1 MLQFCA
7 AVCSFSLAAMETGDE
22 EDTKFH
28 GKNKRPSVKAK
39 INEKAVQCLVDSG
52 ASISVVAE
60 DALRSIWSHWNMFRL
75 PMPKSLRVTG
85 ITGHR
90 IQVVDYVLVEMEIL
104 GRTIRRPMLVVS
116 GLDHT
121 QVVLGWDTITEEGL
135 VVDGAKESVY
145 FKDKKESA
153 TWSVAELRMA
163 RRQQIAPRSIQRV
176 EVVTVNQ
183 TMVLPVGAVGICE
196 AIPGQELGLWD
207 CLTEVN
213 GKHEVTIAL
222 ANPSD
227 ATYNLEAGDCV
238 GTMRNMEH
246 FGEEARPLDEECIAS
261 IFGQIG
267 VDPKPPKHGLV
278 TKLSDADRAK
288 LVERIRLDAPTEW
301 KQQYLEL
308 ILRYHDVLSRDKF
321 DLGWT
326 EVIQHR
332 INMKDQS
339 PIHSRQFRVPFEH
352 EAMLHEYID
361 ELLKKGAIEVSRSPY
376 NSAVFCVQKK
386 ALPDASADTP
396 RPLRCVLDY
405 RRINANSMPDRY
417 CMREVR
423 ECIDE
428 VGRRGSKI
436 FTTVDLTSGF
446 WQQALAED
454 SRQYTAFT
462 VPGKGTRYQWRV
474 TPMGLQGSPASF
486 ARLMDYIM
494 RGAHGVL
501 TYIDDVLV
509 HSVGHVEHTRHL
521 EEVLWRLR
529 RYGLKLN
536 VEKTTFAATT
546 VQYLGYTLQP
556 TGVTLSKDKLQ
567 ALSEFAPPTTTRKV
581 REFLGVAN
589 YFRFLI
595 PGFARLAAPLNAL
608 TSKNHQW
615 SSGPLPAEAMAAFK
629 KLQKLLTSDPVV
641 AHPRRG
647 RPFILHTDGAL
658 GDADNPGGL
667 GAVLSQLDEQGKE
680 RVIAYASRTLRKH
693 EKNYSAFLLEVTA
706 AVFGIEH
713 FDTYLLGKRFT
724 LYTDHKPMEKLSE
737 VHKKTLNRLQQL
749 MMEYDFT
756 LCYKRGEENSV
767 ADFLSRNAI
776 IGALNDV
783 CDEEQS
789 VEAAQR
795 ADERLREVVHFL
807 QTRQLPEDRV
817 QAAWVKR
824 IADVCFLDNGLLW
837 YKSQR
842 PGFRDRVLLVAP
854 RHMSDIIIQAAHL
867 TRESGHAGKEKTAER
882 VMLSYWWPGIHA
894 DVADWIKQCERC
906 MVVSTKQ
913 PPRAPLQSLPICTG
927 PNERIHIDLVTMLRT
942 SEGGRK
948 NICVM
953 TDAFTKYAEVVAI
966 DNKEADTVA
975 RVFFE
980 RWICR
985 FSVPEMMVS
994 DKGREFDNKVLDEL
1008 CKIWG
1013 TKRIRT
1019 TAYHPETNAQVER
1032 YNRTMIKYFKSMLD
1046 NDQTLE
1052 WEDMLPTLQLA
1063 YNSHVHRSTKE
1074 SPFYLTFLH
1083 DPRLP
1088 WFDIS
1093 KPKQYYSYSYG
1104 ACAFQRATKAFQ
1116 MVREN
1121 MGDAKEVREEY
1132 YDRLTKDRVFQPGD
1146 RVLVYFDKVPERIN
1160 AKFFKKWSFFTVL
1173 KKVGPVNV
1181 LVRPSL
1187 RGKPILVH
1195 VNRVK
1200 HASETDIQ
1208 EACDSVLT
1216 PYNEQDLA
1224 PVEEGQ
1230 TGRITRAQRNTS
1242 TVEFQFGGGGTA
1254 GSAPR
1259 DQARVQA
1266 ENPVRTGQEAGRAEE
1281 DAGSESEEQ
1290 YEHAGEHFEDASE
1303 IFEDL
1308 TPVPSNRWTGPDQL
1322 DRSSPGSSSSEETLS
1337 YPLSSDTCP
1346 QPGSQA
1352 APSWSD
1358 TWATVARNWWPGV
1371 TPQSRHGQGGNTRPL
1386 GRGQGR
1392 STASHGGQVADD
1404 ATAQHASAPSGGW
1417 DVRGAVRGPLGQDG
1431 DHTEHTSVG
1440 YSTAGPER
1448 SGTVSGERADSGSFS
1463 VQRRQSEGGPFDQR
1477 ASTVGRERSERSC
1490 STPIPGNEGAAAAA
1504 TTAAAARVLS
1514 PRGTGTAAAAAAA
1527 AVPHATAAAAADNSG
1542 DGEGGAAAL
1551 AGRSAAT
1558 RAGGAATR
1566 SSTRTARGMGET
1578 LAGEYAGNKVHV
1590 PKVPPEYRGKAARR
1604 RRGQNDR

>member
-7 AVCSFSLAAMETGDE
+7 AVCSLSLAGIEQGDE
-22 EDTKFH
+22 DANVQFH
-28 GKNKRPSVKAK
+28 GKNKRPTVKAK

-75 PMPKSLRVTG
+75 PMPSALRVTG

-121 QVVLGWDTITEEGL
+121 QVVLGWDTIMEEGL
-135 VVDGAKESVY
+135 VVDGMKESVY
-145 FKDKKESA
+145 FRERKQSA
-153 TWSVAELRMA
+153 TWSVAELRLT
-163 RRQQIAPRSIQRV
+163 RRQRIEPRSIQRV
-176 EVVTVNQ
+176 EAVAVCET
-183 TMVLPVGAVGICE
+183 TVLPPGATGICE
-196 AIPGQELGLWD
+196 AIPGEKLGLWD
-207 CLTEVN
+207 CIAEVN

-222 ANPSD
+222 ANPSE
-227 ATYNLEAGDCV
+227 ATYNMEAGDCI
-238 GTMRNMEH
+238 GTIRNMEH

-267 VDPKPPKHGLV
+267 IDPKPPKHGLI
-278 TKLSDADRAK
+278 TKLNETDRTK
-288 LVERIRLDAPTEW
+288 LVERIRLEAPAEW
-301 KQQYLEL
+301 KQQYLDL
-308 ILRYHDVLSRDKF
+308 ILRYHDVLSRNKF

-332 INMKDQS
+332 INMKDQT
-339 PIHSRQFRVPFEH
+339 PIHCRQFRVPFEH

-386 ALPDASADTP
+386 ALPDAPPDAP

-405 RRINANSMPDRY
+405 RRINANSLPDRY

-436 FTTVDLTSGF
+436 YTTVDLTSGF

-509 HSVGHVEHTRHL
+509 HSVGHGEHLRHL

-529 RYGLKLN
+529 RYGLKMN

-556 TGVTLSKDKLQ
+556 DGITLSKDKLQ
-567 ALSEFAPPTTTRKV
+567 AIQGFPAPTTTKKV

-595 PGFARLAAPLNAL
+595 PGFARVAAPLNAL
-608 TSKNHQW
+608 TSKNCTW
-615 SSGPLPAEAMAAFK
+615 AKGPLPKEAQAAFQQLK
-629 KLQKLLTSDPVV
+629 KLLTSEPVV

-647 RPFILHTDGAL
+647 KPFILHTDGAL

-667 GAVLSQLDEQGKE
+667 GAVLSQLDEHGKE
-680 RVIAYASRTLRKH
+680 RVIAYASRSLRKH
-693 EKNYSAFLLEVTA
+693 ERNYSAFLLEVTA

-767 ADFLSRNAI
+767 ADFLSRNAVV
-776 IGALNDV
+776 GALSDLT
-783 CDEEQS
+783 DEEQS
-789 VEAAQR
+789 VEVEQR
-795 ADERLREVVHFL
+795 LDERLQGVVNFL
-807 QTRQLPEDRV
+807 QTRQLPADKK
-817 QAAWVKR
+817 QAAWTKR
-824 IADVCFLDNGLLW
+824 IADLCFMDNGLLW

-854 RHMSDIIIQAAHL
+854 RHMSDRIIQAAHL
-867 TRESGHAGKEKTAER
+867 TREAGHAGKEKTAER
-882 VMLSYWWPGIHA
+882 IMLSYWWPGIHS
-894 DVADWIKQCERC
+894 DVEEWIRGCERC

-942 SEGGRK
+942 AASGRK

-966 DNKEADTVA
+966 EDKEADTVA

-994 DKGREFDNKVLDEL
+994 DKGKEFDNKVMDEL

-1013 TKRIRT
+1013 TRRIRT

-1063 YNSHVHRSTKE
+1063 YNSHVHRSTRE
-1074 SPFYLTFLH
+1074 TPFYLTFLH

-1104 ACAFQRATKAFQ
+1104 ACAFQRAAKAFQ

-1121 MGDAKEVREEY
+1121 MGDAKEAREEY

-1181 LVRPSL
+1181 LVRATIKS
-1187 RGKPILVH
+1187 KPILVH

-1200 HASETDIQ
+1200 HASEAEIQ

-1216 PYNEQDLA
+1216 PYVEQDL
-1224 PVEEGQ
+1224 ECTDEQ
-1230 TGRITRAQRNTS
+1230 TDPHLSRAQRNRS
-1242 TVEFQFGGGGTA
+1242 TVEFQFGESA

-1259 DQARVQA
+1259 D
-1266 ENPVRTGQEAGRAEE
+1266 RTRDQRHDPDRAGGETHTQRQTDE
-1281 DAGSESEEQ
+1281 GTSEHSFRS
-1290 YEHAGEHFEDASE
+1290 ASEHFEDADE

-1308 TPVPSNRWTGPDQL
+1308 RPVPPQQWRGPDQ
-1322 DRSSPGSSSSEETLS
+1322 RSSGSSEAADSDSPYEAVSSPDPDVSFKENR
-1337 YPLSSDTCP
+1337 
-1346 QPGSQA
+1346 
-1352 APSWSD
+1352 APSWTD
-1358 TWATVARNWWPGV
+1358 TWAQVARNWWPGV
-1371 TPQSRHGQGGNTRPL
+1371 TPTQHGEGGNTRPH
-1386 GRGQGR
+1386 GRGQATPTGSHGDRADGDACVWHAPPAGRGAGFRAPVCGPSCQDRGSRQAERDGTATDGGGRLGSPDTDEAPSGSSSCGPTFSGGVGHHGSSVGRGRSAFPSTTLSPGR
-1392 STASHGGQVADD
+1392 STTTRRLEPTAAGG
-1404 ATAQHASAPSGGW
+1404 
-1417 DVRGAVRGPLGQDG
+1417 
-1431 DHTEHTSVG
+1431 
-1440 YSTAGPER
+1440 
-1448 SGTVSGERADSGSFS
+1448 
-1463 VQRRQSEGGPFDQR
+1463 
-1477 ASTVGRERSERSC
+1477 
-1490 STPIPGNEGAAAAA
+1490 GAAAAHA
-1504 TTAAAARVLS
+1504 
-1514 PRGTGTAAAAAAA
+1514 
-1527 AVPHATAAAAADNSG
+1527 ATAPTWDSDSSRDDEG
-1542 DGEGGAAAL
+1542 EDGEEAAGGRGDASASQPMAAGAATGARTRASRRADEAL
-1551 AGRSAAT
+1551 AGDKP
-1558 RAGGAATR
+1558 
-1566 SSTRTARGMGET
+1566 
-1578 LAGEYAGNKVHV
+1578 GNKVYV
-1590 PKVPPEYRGKAARR
+1590 PPFPPEYARR
-1604 RRGQNDR
+1604 TRGRRGNQDRH